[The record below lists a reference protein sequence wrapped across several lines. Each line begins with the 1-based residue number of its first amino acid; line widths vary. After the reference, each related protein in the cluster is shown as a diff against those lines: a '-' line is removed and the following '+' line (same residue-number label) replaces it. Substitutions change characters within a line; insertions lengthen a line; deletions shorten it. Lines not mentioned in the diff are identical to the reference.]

1 MERGPP
7 MKNEARVA
15 DRQCS
20 KAFTR
25 ATLLTAALVG
35 PAVPLAAQGTL
46 AADPADV
53 ESVDAI
59 ISALYNVISGPAGQE
74 RDWNRFR
81 SLFLPGAHLVP
92 TLLTPDGSI
101 RYVVWSPE
109 DYVTRAGPQLEEIGF
124 FEAEIGR
131 VAERFGNI
139 AHIFS
144 TYESRLD
151 EDADPVQRGIN
162 SIQLFWDGNRW
173 WMVNILWDLERE
185 GREIPERYL
194 SEDS

>member
-1 MERGPP
+1 

-15 DRQCS
+15 GRQRS
-20 KAFTR
+20 KAFAR
-25 ATLLTAALVG
+25 ATLLAAALVG
-35 PAVPLAAQGTL
+35 PAAPLGAQGIL
-46 AADPADV
+46 KADPADV

-59 ISALYNVISGPAGQE
+59 IAALYDVISGAAGQE

-92 TLLTPDGSI
+92 TVLTPDSSI

-109 DYVTRAGPQLEEIGF
+109 DYVTRAGPQLEEVGF

-131 VAERFGNI
+131 VAESFGNI

-144 TYESRLD
+144 TYESRLE
-151 EDADPVQRGIN
+151 EDADPIQRGIN

>member
-1 MERGPP
+1 
-7 MKNEARVA
+7 MKHEARVA
-15 DRQCS
+15 GLHGS
-20 KAFTR
+20 TAFAR
-25 ATLLTAALVG
+25 ATLLAAALVG
-35 PAVPLAAQGTL
+35 PAGPLAAQGTV
-46 AADPADV
+46 ASDPADV

-59 ISALYNVISGPAGQE
+59 IAALYDVISGPDGQE

-92 TLLTPDGSI
+92 TVLTPDGSI

-109 DYVTRAGPQLEEIGF
+109 DYVMRAGPQLEEAGF

-131 VAERFGNI
+131 VTERFGNI

-144 TYESRLD
+144 TYESRLE

-162 SIQLFWDGNRW
+162 SIQLLWDGDRW

-194 SEDS
+194 TEDS

>member
-1 MERGPP
+1 
-7 MKNEARVA
+7 MKHEARVA
-15 DRQCS
+15 GLHGS
-20 KAFTR
+20 KSFAR
-25 ATLLTAALVG
+25 ATLLAAALVG
-35 PAVPLAAQGTL
+35 PAGPLAAQGTVD
-46 AADPADV
+46 ADHADV

-59 ISALYNVISGPAGQE
+59 IAALYDVISGPDGQE

-92 TLLTPDGSI
+92 TVLTPDGSI

-109 DYVTRAGPQLEEIGF
+109 DYVMQAGPQLEEAGF

-144 TYESRLD
+144 TYESRLE

-162 SIQLFWDGNRW
+162 SIQLFWDGKRW
-173 WMVNILWDLERE
+173 WIVNILWDLERE